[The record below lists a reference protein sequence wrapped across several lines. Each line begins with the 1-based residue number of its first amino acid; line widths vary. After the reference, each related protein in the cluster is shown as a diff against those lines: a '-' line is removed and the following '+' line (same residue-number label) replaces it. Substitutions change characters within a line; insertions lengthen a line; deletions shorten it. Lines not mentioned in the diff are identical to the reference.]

1 MRHQG
6 NNKPRGPWASMQ
18 EFIFFRFSC
27 LQVFKIRQLAYL
39 GSKMTAEKA
48 LAATS
53 HPTEREPRAE
63 AFPRREPAISPGPE
77 WRKVN
82 KAWCPNAQS
91 PQREFPAAESG
102 HQNHGNGNNELGA
115 DSEIY
120 RLWPLL
126 LHILEGKKKSVKKTT
141 SGGWM

>member
-1 MRHQG
+1 MRRQG
-6 NNKPRGPWASMQ
+6 NNQPRGPRGLDTGVHFSQVLMSARSQDSSACLPWTQNDCRKSASGNFPSHSARTQ
-18 EFIFFRFSC
+18 SRG
-27 LQVFKIRQLAYL
+27 R
-39 GSKMTAEKA
+39 SKEGAGKA
-48 LAATS
+48 S
-53 HPTEREPRAE
+53 
-63 AFPRREPAISPGPE
+63 FSPGPE

-126 LHILEGKKKSVKKTT
+126 LHILEGKKKKC
-141 SGGWM
+141 